1 MAGDRTFGEKTTSIS
16 NSLESGVK
24 RSVARLKLLSK
35 FCTRSGLFKI
45 SGFNDS
51 SLCIRQDKHALSG
64 WEGYEEWGLITY
76 SLGAAFTKPTTAKAP
91 FPPAAL
97 GLTSFVPKYTSFVL
111 SAQPVAWGPAAKDK
125 KRCFYDD
132 STPCHWQQSRLR
144 NLPPTTNR
152 WNLRQLGLTPISC
165 KDSHSNYGQ
174 YSKMNEGECN
184 LGIERYEACL
194 ARALY
199 SLPFWRAVFC
209 HQSLSSS

>member
-24 RSVARLKLLSK
+24 RSVARLKLLSE

-111 SAQPVAWGPAAKDK
+111 SAQPVAWCPAAKDK
-125 KRCFYDD
+125 KRCFFMMIGRPVIGSSHDWEI
-132 STPCHWQQSRLR
+132 SLQQRI
-144 NLPPTTNR
+144 
-152 WNLRQLGLTPISC
+152 GGISI
-165 KDSHSNYGQ
+165 
-174 YSKMNEGECN
+174 N
-184 LGIERYEACL
+184 LGWHLSL
-194 ARALY
+194 AKTATRITDNIVKWMRVSAIWALNVTK
-199 SLPFWRAVFC
+199 LV
-209 HQSLSSS
+209 